1 MHNKE
6 EKGLGIKD
14 NNAKSTKIKAKG
26 SVDDQD
32 NPQTQEN
39 RSNKIKSKTGGNDN
53 PQKEVPASLNME
65 IFSSA
70 DDVIAPKAVAAKG
83 LKEEIELF
91 KLDKAN
97 LTDQLNRM
105 KRIMPKMIQE
115 IKM

>member
-39 RSNKIKSKTGGNDN
+39 RSNKSKSNTEVDDN
-53 PQKEVPASLNME
+53 PQKEDME
-65 IFSSA
+65 IVSTA

-97 LTDQLNRM
+97 LTDQLNRI
-105 KRIMPKMIQE
+105 KRIMPKMI
-115 IKM
+115 

>member
-1 MHNKE
+1 MHKKE

-39 RSNKIKSKTGGNDN
+39 RSNKSKSNTEVDDN
-53 PQKEVPASLNME
+53 PLKQVPSSVE
-65 IFSSA
+65 IVSTA
-70 DDVIAPKAVAAKG
+70 DDVIAPKAVAGKG
-83 LKEEIELF
+83 FKEEIELF

-97 LTDQLNRM
+97 LTDQLNRI
-105 KRIMPKMIQE
+105 KRIMPKMI
-115 IKM
+115 